1 VKVHVLAASASFILL
16 VAAVQVCAALAI
28 AVTALAVRALR

>member
-1 VKVHVLAASASFILL
+1 VKVHVLAAGASVVLV

-28 AVTALAVRALR
+28 AMTAFAVRALR